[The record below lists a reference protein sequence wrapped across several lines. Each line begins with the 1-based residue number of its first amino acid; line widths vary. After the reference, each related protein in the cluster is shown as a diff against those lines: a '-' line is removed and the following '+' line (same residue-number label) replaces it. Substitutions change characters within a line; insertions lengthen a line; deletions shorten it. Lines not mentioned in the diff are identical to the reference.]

1 MGYSIDPISANCY
14 PGTTILINKFDIR
27 DEEKL
32 SEIESVISS
41 ARYAEWLNAPQ
52 ATTFDFDHYKA
63 IHRFLFSDLYEWA
76 GEVRTVNISKKG
88 TQFTPAENIESQAQ
102 LIFERLRR
110 CNYFKDLPHDE
121 FVEEIFDF
129 YCVTNALHP
138 FREGNGRA
146 QRVFLTQLIR
156 NAGYEINF
164 ADMDTDLL
172 MIATIQSAQGVTDLL
187 KHIFSESILL

>member
-14 PGTTILINKFDIR
+14 PGTTVLINHFNIR

-32 SEIESVISS
+32 NEIESVISS
-41 ARYAEWLNAPQ
+41 ARYAEWLNKPRS
-52 ATTFDFDHYKA
+52 TTFDFEHYKA

-88 TQFTPAENIESQAQ
+88 TQFTPAEQIESQAS
-102 LIFERLRR
+102 LIFDRLRD
-110 CNYFKDLPHDE
+110 CSYFKSLPHDA
-121 FVEEIFDF
+121 FVEELVDF

-138 FREGNGRA
+138 FREGNGRT

-187 KHIFSESILL
+187 QQIFTESISP

>member
-14 PGTTILINKFDIR
+14 PGTTILVNKFDIR
-27 DEEKL
+27 DAEKL
-32 SEIESVISS
+32 NEIEGVISS

-52 ATTFDFDHYKA
+52 TATFDFDHYRA

-76 GEVRTVNISKKG
+76 GEVRTVDISKKG
-88 TQFTPAENIESQAQ
+88 TLFVPAESIQTQAK
-102 LIFERLRR
+102 LIFERLQELN
-110 CNYFKDLPHDE
+110 CFKGMSRGR
-121 FVEEIFDF
+121 FIEEIVDF
-129 YCVTNALHP
+129 YCVTNMLHP

-172 MIATIQSAQGVTDLL
+172 MMATIQSAQGVTDFL
-187 KHIFSESILL
+187 KRIFEESILP

>member
-14 PGTTILINKFDIR
+14 PGTTVLINHFDVR

-32 SEIESVISS
+32 NEIESVISS
-41 ARYAEWLNAPQ
+41 ARYAEWLNKPQ
-52 ATTFDFDHYKA
+52 STTFDFGHYKE

-88 TQFTPAENIESQAQ
+88 TQFTSAEHIESQAK
-102 LIFERLRR
+102 LIFDRLRD
-110 CNYFKDLPHDE
+110 CGYFKGLPRDE
-121 FVEEIFDF
+121 FVEELVDF

-138 FREGNGRA
+138 FREGNGRT
-146 QRVFLTQLIR
+146 QRVFLTQLIH

-187 KHIFSESILL
+187 KQIFFESIKP